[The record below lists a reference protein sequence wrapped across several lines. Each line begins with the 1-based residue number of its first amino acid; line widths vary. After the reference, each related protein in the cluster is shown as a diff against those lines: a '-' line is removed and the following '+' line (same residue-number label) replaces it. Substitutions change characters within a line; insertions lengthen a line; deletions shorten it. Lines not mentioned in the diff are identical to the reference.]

1 MKEKGKK
8 FIQEFKE
15 FAMKGNVLDL
25 AIGVVMGG
33 AFNKIVSSL
42 VANIIMPFV
51 GVLIGGVNFKDLTYV
66 LRPAVDGKDAAVLE
80 YGIFIQNVIDFIII
94 AFSIFVFIKV
104 VAKLNRKKE
113 EEEVKEEAPAE
124 VELTAEQV
132 LLTEIRDILRDSKK
146 EDKVEV

>member
-1 MKEKGKK
+1 MKGKGKK
-8 FIQEFKE
+8 FLQEFKE

-42 VANIIMPFV
+42 VENVIMPLV
-51 GVLIGGVNFKDLTYV
+51 GLLIGGVKFEDLTYV
-66 LRPAVDGKDAAVLE
+66 FNIGIGEAEIK
-80 YGIFIQNVIDFIII
+80 YGIFIQNVVDFIII

-113 EEEVKEEAPAE
+113 EEEIEEESPAE
-124 VELTAEQV
+124 AELTAEQV
-132 LLTEIRDILRDSKK
+132 LLTEIRDILKNSKK
-146 EDKVEV
+146 QDDVEV